1 MSRTNSMRGLAL
13 LAVVGPLVLLS
24 AALPLHAQE
33 SGAAEAGRMAPA
45 EAAATGEPEEGFVC
59 RAFYYARRFNGRRTS
74 SGAIYRPEKR
84 TAAHPSLSLG
94 TRVRVVNLDNDRS
107 VVVTINDRCRKRR
120 FDVIDLSRAA
130 VRELR
135 FLRGGT
141 AWVRVIPLDD

>member
-1 MSRTNSMRGLAL
+1 MSRTNSMRGLVL

-24 AALPLHAQE
+24 SALPLHAQE
-33 SGAAEAGRMAPA
+33 GGAVQAGRRAPA
-45 EAAATGEPEEGFVC
+45 EAAAPGEPEEGFVC
-59 RAFYYARRFNGRRTS
+59 RAFHYARRFNGRRTS

-84 TAAHPSLSLG
+84 TAAHPGLPLG

-107 VVVTINDRCRKRR
+107 VVVTVNDRCRKRS

-130 VRELR
+130 ARELR
-135 FLRGGT
+135 ILRGGT